1 MWISIGQYLLVQQF
15 GKNIFLLFLE
25 RKKMVCVLMRIIS
38 QVDFTQKLNV
48 HLSHGATA
56 RKSVGMAG
64 VFLLN
69 LMDSFIYVW
78 DKAKKS

>member
-1 MWISIGQYLLVQQF
+1 
-15 GKNIFLLFLE
+15 
-25 RKKMVCVLMRIIS
+25 MVCVLMRIIS

-69 LMDSFIYVW
+69 LMDSFIRMGQSQKIINIPVG
-78 DKAKKS
+78 